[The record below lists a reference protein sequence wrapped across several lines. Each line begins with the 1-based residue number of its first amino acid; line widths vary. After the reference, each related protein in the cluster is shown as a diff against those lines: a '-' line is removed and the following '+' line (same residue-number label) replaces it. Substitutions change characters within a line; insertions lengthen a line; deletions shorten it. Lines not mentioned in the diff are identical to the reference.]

1 MKELF
6 RIGLLTLLLTFA
18 QGASAAVILTI
29 TEFTTTRFTVTVSGA
44 LDVDAATGV
53 YPSAFVITLNR
64 FVSAPFYSGIPV
76 QVFNTLSTLHPNPTN
91 AGMFDGSSGKYGLL
105 FSYDQTFP
113 QYAGSVFSGSA
124 SFSGNFNPAAA
135 SPQDFQLWSGYDP
148 FAANPVFSVFH
159 AQAVPEPAC
168 FLFSSLAIAG
178 FVARR
183 RRVQGFHDEQA

>member
-1 MKELF
+1 MKKLF
-6 RIGLLTLLLTFA
+6 RIAGPLAVVLTVA
-18 QGASAAVILTI
+18 PWAGAAVTLNI
-29 TEFTTTRFTVTVSGA
+29 TEFTTTRFKVTVSGP

-53 YPSAFVITLNR
+53 NPSAFVITLNR
-64 FVSAPFYSGIPV
+64 FVSTPFYSGLPV

-91 AGMFDGSSGKYGLL
+91 AGMFNGSNGKYGLL

-124 SFSGNFNPAAA
+124 SFSGIFNPAAA

-148 FAANPVFSVFH
+148 FAASPVFSVFH
-159 AQAVPEPAC
+159 AQAVPEPGC
-168 FLFSSLAIAG
+168 FLLSCAGIAG

-183 RRVQGFHDEQA
+183 RRNLAHH